1 MSGSPPVAVWPVG
14 WRPSRWDLA
23 LAVLLGLLSLQGAFD
38 ADGVKDPAWAVIGLI
53 ECTALP
59 LALRSL
65 WPLPVLGVTLVAA
78 VAGDLLFD
86 GLQLAG
92 PVIALYTVARHHE
105 RRVSLTAAAVT
116 ALALIVSTA
125 SRAAENPLFAIGI
138 YLVLVAAW
146 AIGDNVRRRHAYLTR
161 VQAREARIEEEQQ
174 QRARVAVA
182 EERARIARELHDVIS
197 HNVSVM
203 VLQAAAGAD
212 VFATHPE
219 RSREALGSIE
229 TAGREALAELRRL
242 LSVVHA
248 PVDEPAGL
256 APPPGLSRLPELVER
271 VRATG
276 LDVSITVTGD
286 GRTLPAAIDFSAYRI
301 VQEALTN
308 TLKHG
313 HAATARVD
321 LRIGE
326 QVLDVEIVD
335 DGTAA
340 GEASGRTGRGHGLIG
355 MRERA
360 AVFGGE
366 LQAGPRSQGGFAV
379 RASIPLDGASL

>member
-1 MSGSPPVAVWPVG
+1 MSGSPPMAARPVR
-14 WRPSRWDLA
+14 WRPSRGDLA
-23 LAVLLGLLSLQGAFD
+23 LAVLLGVLGLQSASD

-53 ECTALP
+53 GCAALP
-59 LALRSL
+59 LALRSR
-65 WPLPVLGVTLVAA
+65 WPLAVLAVTLAAA

-105 RRVSLTAAAVT
+105 RRVSLTATAVC
-116 ALALIVSTA
+116 ALALAVSAA

-138 YLVLVAAW
+138 YLVLAAAW
-146 AIGDNVRRRHAYLTR
+146 AIGDNVRRRHAYLRR
-161 VQAREARIEEEQQ
+161 VQAREAAIEEEQQ
-174 QRARVAVA
+174 ERARVAVA

-242 LSVVHA
+242 LSVVDA
-248 PVDEPAGL
+248 PVDGGSGL
-256 APPPGLSRLPELVER
+256 APTPGMTRLPELVER

-276 LDVSITVTGD
+276 LDVSLS
-286 GRTLPAAIDFSAYRI
+286 RSPSA
-301 VQEALTN
+301 
-308 TLKHG
+308 
-313 HAATARVD
+313 
-321 LRIGE
+321 
-326 QVLDVEIVD
+326 
-335 DGTAA
+335 
-340 GEASGRTGRGHGLIG
+340 
-355 MRERA
+355 RA
-360 AVFGGE
+360 PGSAWWH
-366 LQAGPRSQGGFAV
+366 R
-379 RASIPLDGASL
+379 

>member
-1 MSGSPPVAVWPVG
+1 MSGSPLVAVWPVA

-23 LAVLLGLLSLQGAFD
+23 LAVLLGLFALQGASD

-59 LALRSL
+59 LAFRSL
-65 WPLPVLGVTLVAA
+65 WPLPVLGVTLAAA

-92 PVIALYTVARHHE
+92 PVIALYSVARHHE
-105 RRVSLTAAAVT
+105 RRVSLMAGGVAAAG
-116 ALALIVSTA
+116 LAVPAA
-125 SRAAENPLFAIGI
+125 SRAAESPLFAIVI
-138 YLVLVAAW
+138 YVVLVAAW
-146 AIGDNVRRRHAYLTR
+146 AIGDNVRRRHAYLAR
-161 VQAREARIEEEQQ
+161 VQAREAAMEEEQQ
-174 QRARVAVA
+174 ERARVAVA

-242 LSVVHA
+242 LSIVDA
-248 PVDEPAGL
+248 PVGEGPGL
-256 APPPGLSRLPELVER
+256 ARPPGLTGLPELVER

-276 LDVSITVTGD
+276 LDVSLTVSGD
-286 GRTLPAAIDFSAYRI
+286 GRALPAGVDFSAYRI

-308 TLKHG
+308 TLKHA
-313 HAATARVD
+313 HATTARVD
-321 LRIGE
+321 LRFGAHSLE
-326 QVLDVEIVD
+326 VEIVD
-335 DGTAA
+335 DGTTA
-340 GEASGRTGRGHGLIG
+340 GEAPGRGQGLIG

-366 LQAGPRSQGGFAV
+366 LQAGPRSQGGFGV
-379 RASIPLDGASL
+379 RASIPFDGASR

>member
-1 MSGSPPVAVWPVG
+1 MSGSPPVAAWPVG
-14 WRPSRWDLA
+14 WRPSRGDLA
-23 LAVLLGLLSLQGAFD
+23 LAVLVGLLGLQGVSD
-38 ADGVKDPAWAVIGLI
+38 TDGVKDPAWAVIGLT
-53 ECTALP
+53 ECAALP
-59 LALRSL
+59 LAWRSL
-65 WPLPVLGVTLVAA
+65 WPVPVLGVTLAAA

-86 GLQLAG
+86 GLQFAG
-92 PVIALYTVARHHE
+92 PLIALYTVARHHE

-116 ALALIVSTA
+116 AVGLAVPAA
-125 SRAAENPLFAIGI
+125 SRGAEDPLFAIGI

-161 VQAREARIEEEQQ
+161 VQAREAAIEEEQQ
-174 QRARVAVA
+174 ERARVAVA

-219 RSREALGSIE
+219 RSREALGAIE
-229 TAGREALAELRRL
+229 AAGREALAELRRL
-242 LSVVHA
+242 LSVVDA
-248 PVDEPAGL
+248 PGDEDASL
-256 APPPGLSRLPELVER
+256 APPPGLTRLPELVER

-276 LDVSITVTGD
+276 LDVSVTVTGD
-286 GRTLPAAIDFSAYRI
+286 DRALPAGIDFSAYRI
-301 VQEALTN
+301 VQESLTN

-313 HAATARVD
+313 HAAAARVD
-321 LRIGE
+321 LRFGE
-326 QVLDVEIVD
+326 GMFEVEIVD

-340 GEASGRTGRGHGLIG
+340 AQANARAGRGHGLIG

-366 LQAGPRSQGGFAV
+366 LQAGPHQGGGFTV
-379 RASIPLDGASL
+379 RASIPLEGVSS

>member
-1 MSGSPPVAVWPVG
+1 MSGSPPLAAWPVG
-14 WRPSRWDLA
+14 WRASRGDLA
-23 LAVLLGLLSLQGAFD
+23 LAVLVGLVGLQSASD
-38 ADGVKDPAWAVIGLI
+38 ADGVKEPAWAVIGLI

-59 LALRSL
+59 LAWGSL
-65 WPLPVLGVTLVAA
+65 WPLPVLGITRVAA
-78 VAGDLLFD
+78 VAGDLLFG

-92 PVIALYTVARHHE
+92 PVIALYTVARHHD
-105 RRVSLTAAAVT
+105 RRVSSAAAAVT
-116 ALALIVSTA
+116 AVGLAVPTA
-125 SRAAENPLFAIGI
+125 SRAAENPFFAIAI
-138 YLVLVAAW
+138 YFVLVAAW

-161 VQAREARIEEEQQ
+161 VQAREAAIEEEQQ
-174 QRARVAVA
+174 ERARVAVA

-219 RSREALGSIE
+219 RSREALDSIE
-229 TAGREALAELRRL
+229 AAGREALAELRRL
-242 LSVVHA
+242 LSVVQA
-248 PVDEPAGL
+248 PAGDESDL
-256 APPPGLSRLPELVER
+256 APPPGLTRLPELVER

-276 LDVSITVTGD
+276 LDVSVTVTGD
-286 GRTLPAAIDFSAYRI
+286 ARALPAGVDFSAYRI

-313 HAATARVD
+313 HAAAARVE
-321 LRIGE
+321 LRFGE
-326 QVLDVEIVD
+326 RMLEMEIVD
-335 DGTAA
+335 DGTATA
-340 GEASGRTGRGHGLIG
+340 GPDPSTRRGHGLIG

-366 LQAGPRSQGGFAV
+366 LQAGPRSGGGFAV
-379 RASIPLDGASL
+379 RATIPLDGASR

>member
-1 MSGSPPVAVWPVG
+1 MSGSPLVAVWPVA

-23 LAVLLGLLSLQGAFD
+23 LAVLLGLFALQGASD

-59 LALRSL
+59 LGVRSL
-65 WPLPVLGVTLVAA
+65 WPLPVLGITLAAA

-105 RRVSLTAAAVT
+105 RRVSLTAGGIAA
-116 ALALIVSTA
+116 AGLAVPAA
-125 SRAAENPLFAIGI
+125 SRAAESPLFGIGI

-161 VQAREARIEEEQQ
+161 VQAREAAMEEEQQ
-174 QRARVAVA
+174 ERARVAVA

-219 RSREALGSIE
+219 RSRDALGSIE

-242 LSVVHA
+242 LSVVQS
-248 PVDEPAGL
+248 PAGEEPDL
-256 APPPGLSRLPELVER
+256 APTPGLTRLPELVER

-276 LDVSITVTGD
+276 LEVSLTVTGD
-286 GRTLPAAIDFSAYRI
+286 ARALPAGIDFSAYRI

-313 HAATARVD
+313 HAATARVH
-321 LRIGE
+321 LSFGE
-326 QVLDVEIVD
+326 DRLDVQIVD
-335 DGTAA
+335 DGTATA
-340 GEASGRTGRGHGLIG
+340 EADARTRRGHGLIG

-366 LQAGPRSQGGFAV
+366 LEAGPCSQGGFAV
-379 RASIPLDGASL
+379 RASIPLDGASR

>member
-1 MSGSPPVAVWPVG
+1 MSGSPPGAARPLR
-14 WRPSRWDLA
+14 WRPSRGDLA
-23 LAVLLGLLSLQGAFD
+23 LAVLVGLLGLQGASD

-59 LALRSL
+59 LAARSL
-65 WPLPVLGVTLVAA
+65 WPLPVLGITLVAA
-78 VAGDLLFD
+78 VAGDLLFG
-86 GLQLAG
+86 GLQLLG
-92 PVIALYTVARHHE
+92 PVIALYTVARRRD
-105 RRVSLTAAAVT
+105 RRVSSAAAAIT
-116 ALALIVSTA
+116 AVGLAVPTA

-146 AIGDNVRRRHAYLTR
+146 AIGDNVRGRHAYLRR
-161 VQAREARIEEEQQ
+161 VQAREAAIEEEQQ
-174 QRARVAVA
+174 ERARVAVA

-219 RSREALGSIE
+219 RAREALGSIE

-242 LSVVHA
+242 LSVVDA
-248 PVDEPAGL
+248 SADEGAGL

-276 LDVSITVTGD
+276 LDVFLTVSGD
-286 GRTLPAAIDFSAYRI
+286 DRALPAGIDFSAYRI

-321 LRIGE
+321 VRFGE
-326 QVLDVEIVD
+326 QMLDVQIVD

-340 GEASGRTGRGHGLIG
+340 ARADARTGRGHGLIG

-366 LQAGPRSQGGFAV
+366 LQAGPRSGGGFAV
-379 RASIPLDGASL
+379 RASIPLDGASR

>member
-1 MSGSPPVAVWPVG
+1 MSGSPPLAAWPVG
-14 WRPSRWDLA
+14 WRPSRGDLA
-23 LAVLLGLLSLQGAFD
+23 LAVLVGLAGLQSASD
-38 ADGVKDPAWAVIGLI
+38 ADGLKQPAWAVIGLI

-59 LALRSL
+59 LAVRSL
-65 WPLPVLGVTLVAA
+65 WPLPVLAITLVAA
-78 VAGDLLFD
+78 VAGDLLFG

-92 PVIALYTVARHHE
+92 PLIALYTVARHHE
-105 RRVSLTAAAVT
+105 RRVSLTAAVLT
-116 ALALIVSTA
+116 ALGLVVSAA
-125 SRAAENPLFAIGI
+125 SRAAESPVFAI
-138 YLVLVAAW
+138 VLYIAHMVAW

-161 VQAREARIEEEQQ
+161 VRAREARMEEEQQ
-174 QRARVAVA
+174 ERARVAVA

-229 TAGREALAELRRL
+229 KAGREALAELRRL
-242 LSVVHA
+242 LSVVQA
-248 PVDEPAGL
+248 PAGEEPDL
-256 APPPGLSRLPELVER
+256 APPPGLTRLPELVER

-276 LDVSITVTGD
+276 LEVSLTITGD
-286 GRTLPAAIDFSAYRI
+286 ARALPAGIDFSAYRI

-313 HAATARVD
+313 HAAAVRVD
-321 LRIGE
+321 LSFGE
-326 QVLDVEIVD
+326 DSFDVQIVD
-335 DGTAA
+335 DGTATA
-340 GEASGRTGRGHGLIG
+340 GADARTGHGHGLIG

-366 LQAGPRSQGGFAV
+366 LRAGPRSEGGFAV
-379 RASIPLDGASL
+379 RASIPLDGAFR

>member
-1 MSGSPPVAVWPVG
+1 MSRSPPVAAWPVG
-14 WRPSRWDLA
+14 WRPSRADLA
-23 LAVLLGLLSLQGAFD
+23 LAVLVGLVGLQSASD
-38 ADGVKDPAWAVIGLI
+38 ADGLKDPARAVIGLI

-59 LALRSL
+59 LAVRSL
-65 WPLPVLGVTLVAA
+65 WPLPVLGITLVAA
-78 VAGDLLFD
+78 VAGDLLFG
-86 GLQLAG
+86 GLLLAG
-92 PVIALYTVARHHE
+92 PVIALYTVARRHD
-105 RRVSLTAAAVT
+105 RRVSSAAAAVT
-116 ALALIVSTA
+116 AVGLAVPAA
-125 SRAAENPLFAIGI
+125 SRAAENPLFAMVI

-146 AIGDNVRRRHAYLTR
+146 AIGDNVRRRHAYLRR
-161 VQAREARIEEEQQ
+161 VQAREAAIEEEQQ
-174 QRARVAVA
+174 ERARVAVA

-219 RSREALGSIE
+219 RSREALGAIE
-229 TAGREALAELRRL
+229 AAGREALAELRRL
-242 LSVVHA
+242 LSVVDA
-248 PVDEPAGL
+248 PAGDGAGL
-256 APPPGLSRLPELVER
+256 APPPGLTRLPELVER

-276 LDVSITVTGD
+276 LDVCLTVTGD
-286 GRTLPAAIDFSAYRI
+286 DRALPAGIDLSAYRI

-321 LRIGE
+321 LRFGE
-326 QVLDVEIVD
+326 EMLDVEIVD

-340 GEASGRTGRGHGLIG
+340 AGAGGLPGRGHGLIG

-366 LQAGPRSQGGFAV
+366 LQAGPRSGGGFAV
-379 RASIPLDGASL
+379 RATIPLDGASR

>member
-1 MSGSPPVAVWPVG
+1 MSASPRVAARLAG
-14 WRPSRWDLA
+14 WRPSRGDIA
-23 LAVLLGLLSLQGAFD
+23 LAVLVGLLGLQSASD
-38 ADGVKDPAWAVIGLI
+38 ADGVKDPAWAVIALI

-59 LALRSL
+59 LVLRSL
-65 WPLPVLGVTLVAA
+65 WPLPVLGITMVAA
-78 VAGDLLFD
+78 LAGELLFG

-92 PVIALYTVARHHE
+92 PLIALYTVARRHE
-105 RRVSLTAAAVT
+105 RRVSLAAAGVT
-116 ALALIVSTA
+116 TVAVAVPAA
-125 SRAAENPLFAIGI
+125 SRAAENPLFAMAILGLLI
-138 YLVLVAAW
+138 ATW

-161 VQAREARIEEEQQ
+161 VQAREAAIEEEQQ
-174 QRARVAVA
+174 ERARVAVA

-212 VFATHPE
+212 VFTTHPE

-229 TAGREALAELRRL
+229 TAGREALTELRRL
-242 LSVVHA
+242 LSVVQA
-248 PVDEPAGL
+248 PAGEADGL
-256 APPPGLSRLPELVER
+256 APPPGLARLPELVER

-276 LDVSITVTGD
+276 LDVTLAVTGD
-286 GRTLPAAIDFSAYRI
+286 AGTLPAGVDLSAYRI

-308 TLKHG
+308 TLKHA
-313 HAATARVD
+313 HAEQARVALSFGGD
-321 LRIGE
+321 
-326 QVLDVEIVD
+326 VLELEVVD

-340 GEASGRTGRGHGLIG
+340 VQADAGAGRGHGLIG

-366 LQAGPRSQGGFAV
+366 LEAGPRGGGGFAV
-379 RASIPLDGASL
+379 RATIPLDGTSR